1 MTGRHSDMEQSE
13 QSGRC
18 SRVKKDLRLYNVMF
32 PVWMI
37 IWFPTWLWLLLIPAN
52 YLLDRLVLRWSLS
65 GYEDRNAFCRQNAW
79 KICLSGFL
87 GDFAGAL
94 VLFGAYVASENP
106 LSNAIAYAPFSNT
119 IALLVTMLS
128 VTLSGVCIYLL
139 DKWLL
144 KRSGLDVRL
153 SRRSALYLAL
163 ITAPYLYFFPSGI
176 LYH

>member
-1 MTGRHSDMEQSE
+1 M
-13 QSGRC
+13 
-18 SRVKKDLRLYNVMF
+18 KKDLRLYNVMF

-37 IWFPTWLWLLLIPAN
+37 IWFPTWLWLLVIPAN
-52 YLLDRLVLRWSLS
+52 YLLDTLVLRWSLA
-65 GYEDRNAFCRQNAW
+65 GYEDRKPFCRRNAW

-106 LSNAIAYAPFSNT
+106 LSNAIAYAPFSSVAT
-119 IALLVTMLS
+119 LC
-128 VTLSGVCIYLL
+128 VTLFSIAVSGGCIYLL

-144 KRSGLDVRL
+144 ERAGLDVKR
-153 SRRSALYLAL
+153 SRHSALYLAL